1 MSRMCTSY
9 VLSQLFPRMGLSI
22 TMFLSGKITVQG
34 RWEGWGELGT
44 VLFLWGS
51 CLLGW
56 WIALLYLFKNALS
69 DGDAMPGLQSHTH
82 TAVPTVLALL
92 PATLRFGGGVFI
104 LISSSSLVSWLCGAE
119 LSGTA
124 GCFPPPVRILNGWS
138 WKQTASPKQP
148 VLPHAVISFFFFS
161 FKIKVLKYSVE
172 DLHLSISC
180 MWTSCC
186 KWEQF
191 PIHCTLMPPVYHR
204 KGIKEFYVGEV
215 ALAI

>member
-1 MSRMCTSY
+1 MFHSVQIVDDTGSKVVFACSSALGCLSNGKWELCCPPSMSRMCTSY

-69 DGDAMPGLQSHTH
+69 DGDAMPGLQSHAH
-82 TAVPTVLALL
+82 TAVPTALALL
-92 PATLRFGGGVFI
+92 PATVRFGGGVFI

-138 WKQTASPKQP
+138 WNQTASPKQP
-148 VLPHAVISFFFFS
+148 VLPHAVISSFFFF
-161 FKIKVLKYSVE
+161 F
-172 DLHLSISC
+172 
-180 MWTSCC
+180 
-186 KWEQF
+186 F
-191 PIHCTLMPPVYHR
+191 
-204 KGIKEFYVGEV
+204 
-215 ALAI
+215 